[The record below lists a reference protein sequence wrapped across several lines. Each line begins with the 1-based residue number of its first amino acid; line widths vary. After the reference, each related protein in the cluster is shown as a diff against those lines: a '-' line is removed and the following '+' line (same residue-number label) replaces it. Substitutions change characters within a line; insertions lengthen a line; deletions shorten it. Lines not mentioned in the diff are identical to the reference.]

1 MFQEQLLE
9 ILFYVKL
16 GNTYKN
22 SNDYSVRKYSKGETP
37 LLEVPHI
44 VNDDDIV

>member
-9 ILFYVKL
+9 MLFYIKL

-22 SNDYSVRKYSKGETP
+22 SNDYSVRKYSKGEIP

-44 VNDDDIV
+44 GNDDDIV